1 MRGDMNLNEFLVK
14 NKAIILERW
23 FGRIMDTYPPDAARF
38 FKDERDRFLNPVGAR
53 IRQGIETLYDELLG
67 DMDEKKISEALD
79 AVVRVRSVQ
88 DFSASDAV
96 AYVFFVTEAVSD
108 VLGQGQSDPSLWK
121 GLVEFTRK
129 VDTVALRAF
138 DIYVGCKE
146 KLMEISIN
154 QIKAERDRA
163 YRLLDSADRLI
174 EKMAGSQKLP
184 TGALASET

>member
-1 MRGDMNLNEFLVK
+1 MNLNEFLLK

-23 FGRIMDTYPPDAARF
+23 LGRIMETYPPDAARF
-38 FKDERDRFLNPVGAR
+38 FKDEHDRFLNPVGAR
-53 IRQGIETLYDELLG
+53 VRQGIETLYDELLG

-88 DFSASDAV
+88 DFSASEAV
-96 AYVFFVTEAVSD
+96 AYVFFLEEAVSD
-108 VLGQGQSDPSLWK
+108 VLGEGGPGDPSLWK
-121 GLVEFTRK
+121 GLVEFMRK
-129 VDTVALRAF
+129 VDTVVLRAF